1 MTRKLLARSV
11 VAVLL
16 VGTAITG
23 LSACQSQPSG
33 AALEILTQQLP
44 SDVTAKGIVLAGV
57 LLQSGDIEKAVSAGI
72 VTPAEVDMAKK
83 AIDLGNMKYW
93 AERAAKEKN

>member
-1 MTRKLLARSV
+1 MTRTVLTRSV
-11 VAVLL
+11 AAALL
-16 VGTAITG
+16 VGVALSG
-23 LSACQSQPSG
+23 LSACAPQPSG

-57 LLQSGDIEKAVSAGI
+57 LLQSGDIEKAVGAGI

-93 AERAAKEKN
+93 AERAAAEKK